1 MADMKKKPR
10 KKQSVLKKQAIKKRK
25 RKTSPNMWRLT
36 RFLFSYSFKF
46 SCLLVGL
53 MFISLLFL
61 YLYENLLTSPYIRL
75 ERVIVDGVDGK
86 LKHALLKMSELK
98 PDTSLLSVRLDELK
112 QRIEK
117 HPWIRSVNLEKRFPH
132 TLVIKAEKEEP
143 CAIVVMD
150 DLHYMNRS
158 GKIFRRLDE
167 TETAHM
173 DFPLVTGISR
183 SASEGEKQ
191 LQLAANVLR
200 VLEEGN
206 GLWSLQELS
215 EVHVEKTGHISL
227 YFLSLPA
234 VIELEGTQLERQM
247 EDLKRLVQHLKRTG
261 RLHMVTRIDLNY
273 REGAVV
279 SYKNDGVVS

>member
-1 MADMKKKPR
+1 MKKKPR
-10 KKQSVLKKQAIKKRK
+10 KTRSVLKKQAVKKRK

-46 SCLLVGL
+46 SCLLAGL
-53 MFISLLFL
+53 VFISLLFL
-61 YLYENLLTSPYIRL
+61 YLYENLLTSPFIRL
-75 ERVIVDGVDGK
+75 ERVIVDGVDGN

-98 PDTSLLSVRLDELK
+98 PDTSLLSVQLDEMK
-112 QRIEK
+112 RRMEK

-143 CAIVVMD
+143 CAIVVLD
-150 DLHYMNRS
+150 NLHYMNRW
-158 GKIFRRLDE
+158 GKIFRRLD
-167 TETAHM
+167 ETAHM
-173 DFPLVTGISR
+173 DFPLVTGISK
-183 SASEGEKQ
+183 SGSEGEKQ
-191 LQLAANVLR
+191 LQLAAGVLR
-200 VLEEGN
+200 VLEGGN
-206 GLWSLQELS
+206 GPWSLEELS

-234 VIELEGTQLERQM
+234 VIELEATQLERQM

-261 RLHMVTRIDLNY
+261 RLHMVKRIDLNY
-273 REGAVV
+273 REGAIV